1 MGGSVRFTGIFK
13 VRGMNKNE
21 RGPRLASRSLDI
33 LEAIV
38 RLNIETGRPVSSG
51 LVERYMQRRVSSA
64 TIRSVMKSLETDGY
78 LEQPHTSSGRL
89 PTDAGFRA
97 FVNRLLAGWS
107 LQRHETPPSLRRLAD
122 QGISQGIGV
131 QDRFKA
137 LARLLS
143 RLTDNVSIIVGPT
156 LEPVRAVRVEF
167 YPRSARRVL
176 MVVVLENSE
185 VRTGLVD
192 LPEDTAV
199 PVVEEAARLLSERI
213 RGRSVGDIRKGA
225 LGTVDLVGTPASRCA
240 AVLARGGRELFRDSE
255 DVKIEFEGV
264 GNILEEPEFHD
275 PEPLK
280 ALIRFME
287 SPLQIRQSLDRLDS
301 ISTDEFRVWIGKENP
316 VGELRRFSL
325 LTRRFDLE
333 GRPRLLAVLGP
344 RRMSYQRAF
353 HGMEILRRV
362 IVDTQGSI
370 AS

>member
-1 MGGSVRFTGIFK
+1 
-13 VRGMNKNE
+13 MNRNE
-21 RGPRLASRSLDI
+21 RGTGPDPRSLDI
-33 LEAIV
+33 LDAIV
-38 RLNIETGRPVSSG
+38 RLNIETGRAVSSG

-64 TIRSVMKSLETDGY
+64 TIRSVMKSLETAGF
-78 LEQPHTSSGRL
+78 LEQPHTSAGRL
-89 PTDAGFRA
+89 PTDAGFRS
-97 FVNRLLAGWS
+97 FVDRLLAAWP

-122 QGISQGIGV
+122 QGLSQGIQTG
-131 QDRFKA
+131 DRFKA

-143 RLTDNVSIIVGPT
+143 RLTDNVSIIVGPA
-156 LEPVRAVRVEF
+156 LEPVRVVRVEF

-192 LPEDTAV
+192 LPEDTAE
-199 PVVEEAARLLSERI
+199 PVLEEAARLLSARV
-213 RGRSVGDIRKGA
+213 RGRSVGDIRKDA

-240 AVLARGGRELFRDSE
+240 AALARRGRELFRESK

-264 GNILEEPEFHD
+264 GHILEEPEFHD

-287 SPLQIRQSLDRLDS
+287 SPLQIRESLDRLDCVA
-301 ISTDEFRVWIGKENP
+301 TDEFRVWIGRENP

-325 LTRRFDLE
+325 LTGRYDLD
-333 GRPRLLAVLGP
+333 GRPGLLAVLGP

-362 IVDTQGSI
+362 IGESQGSL

>member
-1 MGGSVRFTGIFK
+1 MT
-13 VRGMNKNE
+13 
-21 RGPRLASRSLDI
+21 SRSLDI

-38 RLNIETGRPVSSG
+38 RLNIETGRAISSG

-64 TIRSVMKSLETDGY
+64 TIRSVMKSLESDGY
-78 LEQPHTSSGRL
+78 LEQPHTSAGRL

-97 FVNRLLAGWS
+97 FVDRLLAGWP
-107 LQRHETPPSLRRLAD
+107 LLRHETPPNLRHLAEK
-122 QGISQGIGV
+122 GIPRGIDT

-137 LARLLS
+137 LARLMS

-167 YPRSARRVL
+167 YPRSARRIL
-176 MVVVLENSE
+176 IVVVLENAE

-192 LPEDTAV
+192 LTEDIAI
-199 PVVEEAARLLSERI
+199 PVLEEAARQLSDRI
-213 RGRSVGDIRKGA
+213 RGRTVGEIRKGA

-240 AVLARGGRELFRDSE
+240 ADLARRGRELFRDSS
-255 DVKIEFEGV
+255 DVNIEFEGV
-264 GNILEEPEFHD
+264 GHILEEPEFHD

-287 SPLQIRQSLDRLDS
+287 SPLQIRKSLDRLDCV
-301 ISTDEFRVWIGKENP
+301 STDDIRVWIGRENP

-333 GRPRLLAVLGP
+333 GRPGLLAVLGP

-362 IVDTQGSI
+362 IVDTQASI